1 MTDADVALALRAALF
16 VTLKVGGPLLLTGLV
31 VGLVIS
37 LLQAVTQIHESTLAF
52 VPKVI
57 AVGAVL
63 MLMGPFML
71 TTLQDHARQIFAEMV
86 VMGSR

>member
-1 MTDADVALALRAALF
+1 MTDADVAQALRAAMF
-16 VTLKVGGPLLLTGLV
+16 VTLKVGGPLLLTGLL

-37 LLQAVTQIHESTLAF
+37 LLQAVTQIQESTLAF
-52 VPKVI
+52 VPKVV

-71 TTLQDHARQIFAEMV
+71 TTLQDHSRQIFAEIV
-86 VMGSR
+86 ALGGR